1 MQIETHAQHIDLTK
15 KVEELIERRLGFA
28 LDRFE
33 DKLDRITVH
42 LTDEN
47 GPKGGVC
54 KRCRM
59 VVHTNAHGMVVVEDT
74 EDAIEAA
81 ICKTADSLRRALR
94 RRFEKSR
101 DRSCAA

>member
-1 MQIETHAQHIDLTK
+1 MQIEIHAHHVEHDRKIDS
-15 KVEELIERRLGFA
+15 LIERRLGFA

-33 DKLDRITVH
+33 AKIDRITVH

-47 GPKGGVC
+47 GPKGGIC

-74 EDAIEAA
+74 EDAIEAS

-94 RRFEKSR
+94 RRFEKQR
-101 DRSCAA
+101 DRIRAA